1 MKKLLLTGLL
11 SIMTTSFVMADEYTF
26 EPVEI
31 STTPTTTSSSTV
43 VSEQENDIQTIKG
56 LSAISEQNSERFQNA
71 LLELDSVQVDL
82 RDKLLDYKN
91 QYAELDAQYN
101 KYKTERAAM
110 KKIVKQT
117 EKRINNIDKRKKQ
130 IRKDMI

>member
-1 MKKLLLTGLL
+1 MQKILAAGLI
-11 SIMTTSFVMADEYTF
+11 SVMTISFALAEEYTF

-31 STTPTTTSSSTV
+31 AVPQNIDSSTV
-43 VSEQENDIQTIKG
+43 VSAQDNDIQAIKA
-56 LSAISEQNSERFQNA
+56 LSAVSEQNSEKFQNA

-82 RDKLLDYKN
+82 RDKLLEYKT

-110 KKIVKQT
+110 KKVVNQT
-117 EKRINNIDKRKKQ
+117 EKRIKSIDKRKQQ
-130 IRKDMI
+130 IRKDML

>member
-1 MKKLLLTGLL
+1 MKKIITACLL
-11 SIMTTSFVMADEYTF
+11 SLMGTSLAMADEYTF

-31 STTPTTTSSSTV
+31 STTPEVTGSSV
-43 VSEQENDIQTIKG
+43 VSAQDSDVQAIKA
-56 LSAISEQNSERFQNA
+56 LSAVSEKNGERFQNA
-71 LLELDSVQVDL
+71 LLELDSVQVDM
-82 RDKLLDYKN
+82 RDKLLDYKS

-110 KKIVKQT
+110 KKVIKQT

-130 IRKDMI
+130 IRKDML